1 MNKLENS
8 IPILEKRKLQAE
20 IAKSI
25 FEEMKLELG
34 ITKAKKIL
42 KWKPVIEFNKG
53 LELIINSALRK

>member
-25 FEEMKLELG
+25 FEEMKLE
-34 ITKAKKIL
+34 
-42 KWKPVIEFNKG
+42 FN
-53 LELIINSALRK
+53 LI